1 MIKSQNHILNELL
14 VLHAQDGDMKS
25 FSLLVKRWHPAL
37 LKQAYR
43 LTRNDEASLD
53 IVQESWHAIAR
64 GIAGL
69 NSPAAFKTWAYRI
82 VSNKSAN
89 WIKEQQRR
97 RINESAYDPT
107 DDSDTDVAESR
118 QKITKALERLP
129 TSTRALLSMFY
140 TENHTVKEI
149 SEILGVNQGTVKSR
163 LFYARKT
170 LKEEYEKLNREL

>member
-69 NSPAAFKTWAYRI
+69 NNPAAFKTWAYRI

-97 RINESAYDPT
+97 RINESEFDPI
-107 DDSDTDVAESR
+107 DDGDYADSSR
-118 QKITKALERLP
+118 QQITKALQRLP

-140 TENHTVKEI
+140 TDSHSVKEI

-170 LKEEYEKLNREL
+170 LKEEFEKLNKE